1 MRDGVDAPH
10 EELGLHL
17 VLAHDLV
24 VGAHLCDKQIDDTR
38 LVVAAVA
45 AVELPLLGECGRDAL
60 ALGGGRIPRPA
71 QELRLA
77 RHGDGDRADIFELRG
92 PHRNQQQRGAPQVE
106 HSHSSRRRRQV
117 QAKALKF
124 PVRLNATESV
134 CSL

>member
-1 MRDGVDAPH
+1 MFSERRGRPALQTSHGELEEELGPRDAVRDGADAPH

-92 PHRNQQQRGAPQVE
+92 PHRN
-106 HSHSSRRRRQV
+106 
-117 QAKALKF
+117 
-124 PVRLNATESV
+124 
-134 CSL
+134 